1 MDFIWEVYGGEMRD
15 FYGNVLSFFCLY
27 VSIYSQFTDGPTIS
41 LIHPDAR
48 PNLTTGLMSPL
59 QTLIDISPL

>member
-1 MDFIWEVYGGEMRD
+1 MRG
-15 FYGNVLSFFCLY
+15 FYGIVIQLCFSCLY
-27 VSIYSQFTDGPTIS
+27 VSIHPQFTDGPTIS

-48 PNLTTGLMSPL
+48 PNLMTGLMSPL